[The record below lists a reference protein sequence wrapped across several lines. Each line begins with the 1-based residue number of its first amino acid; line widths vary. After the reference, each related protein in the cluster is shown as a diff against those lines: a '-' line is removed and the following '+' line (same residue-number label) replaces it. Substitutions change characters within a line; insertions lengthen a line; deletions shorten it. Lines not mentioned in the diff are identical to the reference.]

1 MNLPPALRFSCC
13 FIAISALLIA
23 GCGRKPPAT
32 AVPLTD
38 VTVVRPIEKEVQEWD
53 GFTGRLEAP
62 ETVEIRARV
71 SGYLESINFKDGSL
85 VKKGDLLFVIDP
97 RPYQAALNGAEA
109 SLKQAEAQRALAQTN
124 LNRSQDLRKKNVV
137 AQEELDNQINNYKVG
152 EAQVASAQANLETAR
167 LNLDFTQVRAPVS
180 GRVSRHYVSI
190 GNLVGGGADT
200 STLLTTI
207 TSLDPIY
214 AYFEVDEASF
224 LKYQNML
231 TTKLKSTDP
240 DLEDAAPDTP
250 VELQLSNESA
260 FDHKGQLDFIDNRLD
275 RDTATVQL
283 RGVFSNSDLKLTP
296 GLFARVRIP
305 GRDPGKAILLPDQAI
320 GADQSQ
326 QYVMTV
332 GPDNKAVY
340 TKVELGPIVDGLRVI
355 RKGLTTADRVVAIGM
370 QRARPGLP
378 LKPTEKSV
386 DEIIGAQDPVPMNPG
401 AVPGKN
407 ALSDRK

>member
-1 MNLPPALRFSCC
+1 MKLPLVLRSASC
-13 FIAISALLIA
+13 FLLGMTVLIA
-23 GCGRKPPAT
+23 GCGRKQPAAAIPPT
-32 AVPLTD
+32 E
-38 VTVVRPIEKEVQEWD
+38 VTVVHPVEREIQEWD
-53 GFTGRLEAP
+53 AFTGRLEAP

-71 SGYLESINFKDGSL
+71 SGYLESIHFKDGSL
-85 VKKGDLLFVIDP
+85 VKKGALLFVIDP
-97 RPYQAALNGAEA
+97 RPYQAALTGAQA
-109 SLKQAEAQRALAQTN
+109 SLQQAQAQRALAQTN

-137 AQEELDNQINNYKVG
+137 AQEDLDNQINNFKVA
-152 EAQVASAQANLETAR
+152 EAQVASAQANLENAR
-167 LNLDFTQVRAPVS
+167 LNLDFTQVRAPVT

-190 GNLVGGGADT
+190 GNLVGGGSDT

-214 AYFEVDEASF
+214 AYFEVDEASY
-224 LKYQNML
+224 LKYAGMFAA
-231 TTKLKSTDP
+231 KSSSADP
-240 DLEDAAPDTP
+240 NNDAAPNLP

-283 RGVFSNSDLKLTP
+283 RGVFSNQDLKLTP

-305 GRDPGKAILLPDQAI
+305 GREPGKAILLPDQAI

-326 QYVMTV
+326 QYVITV
-332 GPDNKAVY
+332 SPDNKAIY
-340 TKVELGPIVDGLRVI
+340 TRVELGPIVDGLRVI

-370 QRARPGLP
+370 QRARPGTP
-378 LKPTEKSV
+378 LKLTEKSAA
-386 DEIIGAQDPVPMNPG
+386 EIIGTQDPVPVTPG
-401 AVPGKN
+401 AAPGKT